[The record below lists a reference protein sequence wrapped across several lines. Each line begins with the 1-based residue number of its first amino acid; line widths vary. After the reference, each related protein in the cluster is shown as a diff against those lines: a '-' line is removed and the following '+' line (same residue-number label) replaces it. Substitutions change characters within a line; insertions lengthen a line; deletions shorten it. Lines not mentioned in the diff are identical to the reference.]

1 MTGVWMKR
9 KSIWLWGVV
18 AVIATLEIV
27 IPLAVR
33 SSRGPLI
40 RDVIGEAVMATS
52 TSGLRVHVGP
62 DSSSPVI
69 GETSGR
75 ASLQVVGRSRD
86 SSWLLVEIAP
96 GQYGWV
102 ITWLCEIT
110 GNLES
115 VPVVESTAT
124 PSPTAATDVRE
135 AATPTEL
142 IGITPSAEPTSAD
155 TPIIAA
161 TSVPPTETA
170 AVVPTSTAAS
180 VSAIEVPASPTQSVV
195 ETPTAETSSQSAM
208 PAAPTSGP
216 SSLPYHVTLTGV
228 GYNTREIF
236 LRGQQLGNNP
246 HAFSKVG
253 DSETADGHFMEP
265 YDLGTY
271 HLGDYAYLGEVVQY
285 FQGSFARQ
293 SMAAYPAFS
302 IHQVL
307 DPEWAD
313 AEFCEPGET
322 PLACEYRIHRPSF
335 ALILVRTW
343 NVDLYYSDLERII
356 QYSIDQGV
364 VPILSTCPHQTPP
377 PWASEDI
384 LNPIIRDLAA
394 RYQIPLWD
402 IWATSETLPD
412 RGVCDVC
419 GDHLTMP
426 PPGEPYSMAD
436 FVEPSLQYGATRRN
450 LEGLQVLYT
459 MLHVVIQ

>member
-1 MTGVWMKR
+1 VHVTKR

-18 AVIATLEIV
+18 AFIATLEIA
-27 IPLAVR
+27 IPLAMR
-33 SSRGPLI
+33 LSRGPLI
-40 RDVIGEAVMATS
+40 GDIIGEAVTATP
-52 TSGLRVHVGP
+52 TSSLRVHAGP
-62 DSSSPVI
+62 DSDSAVI
-69 GETSGR
+69 GEMPGG
-75 ASLQVVGRSRD
+75 ASLPVVGRSRD
-86 SSWLLVEIAP
+86 SAWLLVEIGP
-96 GQYGWV
+96 GQHGWI
-102 ITWLCEIT
+102 ITWLCEII
-110 GNLES
+110 GDLES
-115 VPVVESTAT
+115 VPVVESEPTPPPTAT
-124 PSPTAATDVRE
+124 AELSE
-135 AATPTEL
+135 SATPTDL
-142 IGITPSAEPTSAD
+142 TGPTPSTVPMSTD
-155 TPIIAA
+155 TPIIAT
-161 TSVPPTETA
+161 TSAPLTDTI
-170 AVVPTSTAAS
+170 VVASTPTSTPG
-180 VSAIEVPASPTQSVV
+180 SAIDVPTNPTQLAV
-195 ETPTAETSSQSAM
+195 ETPPAETSSQPTM
-208 PAAPTSGP
+208 PAASPLNP
-216 SSLPYHVTLTGV
+216 SSLPYHVTLTGM
-228 GYNTREIF
+228 GYNTRTIF

-271 HLGDYAYLGEVVQY
+271 NLAGYAYLEEVVQY

-426 PPGEPYSMAD
+426 PPGEPYTMSD

-450 LEGLQVLYT
+450 LEGLQVLYI
-459 MLHVVIQ
+459 MLHAVIQ